1 MFTAES
7 AFLPWPSS
15 SLSPPWRE
23 RQFSRGSHPFICC
36 ATVMHSLHV
45 RTLTFRIP
53 VTECDP
59 SIRCQE
65 PVRNPGH
72 VCVYLCPA
80 PARREGCCAGK
91 AATSQSWVILGFIS
105 AQLQLGIF
113 QCFPQNGTWEH
124 AMGTSGFWGFF
135 SMENMAWFICVY
147 KQIYFKLKRRV
158 ELCLFCSFSWTWS

>member
-45 RTLTFRIP
+45 RTLTFCIP

-72 VCVYLCPA
+72 VCICVQLLPEERDVVQGRPPRHKVESFWALFQLTCSLA
-80 PARREGCCAGK
+80 F
-91 AATSQSWVILGFIS
+91 SS
-105 AQLQLGIF
+105 A
-113 QCFPQNGTWEH
+113 FPKMEP
-124 AMGTSGFWGFF
+124 
-135 SMENMAWFICVY
+135 ENMQWELLVSEGFLVWKTWHGLFVY
-147 KQIYFKLKRRV
+147 TNKSI
-158 ELCLFCSFSWTWS
+158 SS